1 MLLTVAGLTGA
12 GTVLRLDAT
21 TMAFIYQIAVIVLA
35 MWAGLKVAVA
45 ASVLAAAGYNF
56 FFIPP
61 LHTFHVDD
69 PRDWTALLVFVISA
83 VIVSRIVVAG
93 REQAADAERRRVEAE
108 ANAHIDH
115 LRQSDA
121 FKTSLLR
128 AVSHD
133 LTTPLTTIRI
143 HTAALRRHTT
153 NDPGLAALA
162 DSIEG
167 ETSRLYRRIDNL
179 LTMARLEAGRFTP
192 HPEPTP
198 PADLFHALRES
209 LPSLFASRSVT
220 VAVDADCPDLFVDPS
235 LALEI
240 LVNLAENAHR
250 AAPAGAAIELAAGA
264 DGPNV
269 RIEVRD
275 SGPGMPRDSDVARR
289 GLGLEIARQLA
300 TASEGTLVF
309 ADREGGGTIARVC
322 FPAAALPTEGAR

>member
-1 MLLTVAGLTGA
+1 
-12 GTVLRLDAT
+12 
-21 TMAFIYQIAVIVLA
+21 MAFIYQIAVIVLA
-35 MWAGLKVAVA
+35 MWAGLKVAVV

-69 PRDWTALLVFVISA
+69 PRDWTTLLVFGLSA

-93 REQAADAERRRVEAE
+93 REQAAEAERRRVEAD
-108 ANAHIDH
+108 ARAHIDH

-143 HTAALRRHTT
+143 QTAALRRHSA
-153 NDPGLAALA
+153 NDPGLTALV

-167 ETSRLYRRIDNL
+167 ETARLYRRIDNL

-198 PADLFHALRES
+198 AADLFHSVRES
-209 LPSLFASRSVT
+209 LPSLFASRPVNVS
-220 VAVDADCPDLFVDPS
+220 VDAECPDVYVDPS

-250 AAPAGAAIELAAGA
+250 AAPPDSALELAAGSE
-264 DGPNV
+264 GKNV
-269 RIEVRD
+269 WIEVRD
-275 SGPGMPRDSDVARR
+275 HGPGMPRDSDVARR

-300 TASEGTLVF
+300 AASDGTL
-309 ADREGGGTIARVC
+309 ALTDREGGGTIARVC
-322 FPAAALPTEGAR
+322 LPAAMLQLPEGGR